1 MNNIIV
7 LGCGLVGRAIALDLS
22 NDFDV
27 TSCDYDEF
35 KLKEINQYGINT
47 LIADLSNYQSIS
59 NLIEPYDVVVGAV
72 PGYMGYR
79 VIEEVIKAGKNVVD
93 ISFFPEDSLS
103 LNMLATAKN
112 VSAVVDCG
120 VAPGMS
126 NILLG
131 YHNSRMKVNNFMCY
145 VGGLPFI
152 RKLPF
157 QYKAPFSPIDVIEE
171 YTRPARYV
179 ENSIIKT
186 APALSDAEYINFDK
200 IGTLESF
207 NTDGLRTMLK
217 TMKVPNMKEKTLR
230 YPGHIEYI
238 KVLLE
243 AGFFSNKEILVG
255 KNTVIPIEVTNKIL
269 FDEWKLDPDER
280 EFTVMKIIIEGEED
294 GENVRY
300 TYNLFDKYD
309 EATRISS
316 MARTTGYTATAVVHL
331 MLEGKCKQIGIIPPE
346 YIAQNDENMNYI
358 IEYLAERNVI
368 YHLIKEILS

>member
-1 MNNIIV
+1 MNKIIV

-22 NDFDV
+22 SDYDV
-27 TSCDYDEF
+27 TSCDYDES
-35 KLKEINQYGINT
+35 KLNEIKQYGINT
-47 LIADLSNYQSIS
+47 IIADLSDYKSIAE
-59 NLIEPYDVVVGAV
+59 LTEPYDVVVGAV

-79 VIEEVIKAGKNVVD
+79 VIEEVINGGKNVVD

-103 LNMLATAKN
+103 LNSLAISKN

-131 YHNSRMKVNNFMCY
+131 YHSSRIKVENFICY

-152 RKLPF
+152 RKFPF

-171 YTRPARYV
+171 YTRPARFI
-179 ENSIIKT
+179 ENSVIKT
-186 APALSDAEYINFDK
+186 EPALSDSEFINFDK
-200 IGTLESF
+200 IGTLEAF

-255 KNTVIPIEVTNKIL
+255 NNTIRPIEVTNKIL
-269 FDEWKLDPDER
+269 FDEWKLDPDDE

-309 EATRISS
+309 QTTKISS
-316 MARTTGYTATAVVHL
+316 MARTTGYTASAVVHL
-331 MLEGKCKQIGIIPPE
+331 MLQGKCRQIGIIPPE
-346 YIAQNDENMNYI
+346 YIAANDENMNYI

-368 YHLIKEILS
+368 YHLTKEIL